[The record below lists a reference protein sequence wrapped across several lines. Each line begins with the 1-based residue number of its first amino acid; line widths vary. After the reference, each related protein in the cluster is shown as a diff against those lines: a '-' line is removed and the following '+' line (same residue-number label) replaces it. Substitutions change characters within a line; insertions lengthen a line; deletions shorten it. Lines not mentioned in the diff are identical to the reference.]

1 MIKNIIPCFIIVL
14 LALGCS
20 KKVPPYTIS
29 RVTKTDTA
37 TKLSVNITGRLKWAE
52 LLGITSKIKADS
64 AQLPNLQLY
73 FMLPGHNDKST
84 GTNNFYAI
92 ARYPKTSQVTMQDTT
107 KDADGNTVRLSILGL
122 SAEKAKHLL
131 SLNPDDLNG
140 KNIIGRFIDDNNHTL
155 IVPFTDIADGKKETY
170 IIELDTLG
178 NVVSRT
184 IPLVDKRD
192 GVEKLHVTQRGDYIT
207 IKDSVLTQYSVDD
220 LGLPYNSIKA
230 GI

>member
-1 MIKNIIPCFIIVL
+1 MIKNYIPCLIIVL
-14 LALGCS
+14 LALGCT

-37 TKLSVNITGRLKWAE
+37 TKLTVNITGRLKWAE
-52 LLGITSKIKADS
+52 LLSITSKIKADS
-64 AQLPNLQLY
+64 ANLPNLQLD

-84 GTNNFYAI
+84 GANNFYAI
-92 ARYPKTSQVTMQDTT
+92 ARYPKTDQVTMQDTT
-107 KDADGNTVRLSILGL
+107 KDADGTTVRLNIIGL
-122 SAEKAKHLL
+122 SSEKVKHLL
-131 SLNPDDLNG
+131 SLNPEDLKG

-184 IPLVDKRD
+184 IPKVDSSD
-192 GVEKLHVTQRGDYIT
+192 GVEKLHVTERGDYIT
-207 IKDSVLTQYSVDD
+207 IKDSVLTQYSIDD
-220 LGLPYNSIKA
+220 LGLPYNSTKA